1 MSSYIKLII
10 FVVVLVL
17 VSAAV
22 VFVDSSTDDMN
33 KSMHDISDGIV
44 EGDSNYNEA
53 VELTN
58 SKYFY
63 DAMEKAE
70 SAGNNYNRSL
80 FKLIE
85 IQDNFSADINSV
97 HQEYVNTVIQE
108 LQFKLQAVDLL
119 KEAIECFEIES
130 NYTGTNY
137 GYQANDVMNQ
147 AKVYQDQRD
156 SIVTNNPDLFKQE
169 FSI

>member
-10 FVVVLVL
+10 FVVVLIL
-17 VSAAV
+17 VSTAI

-33 KSMHDISDGIV
+33 KSMHYISDGIV
-44 EGDSNYNEA
+44 EGDSDYNEA

-80 FKLIE
+80 FKLME

-97 HQEYVNTVIQE
+97 HQEYINTVIQE

-119 KEAIECFEIES
+119 KEALECFEIES
-130 NYTGTNY
+130 NYTGSDY

-156 SIVTNNPDLFKQE
+156 SIVANNPDLFKQE